1 VPEGLE
7 LLRFELT
14 YQFTALEHHE
24 PEGGNRILI
33 EKEAFEEE
41 EGIDPATMGED
52 SDIMNS
58 PDPTSRARRSPSTD
72 SEYRRLWGKF

>member
-1 VPEGLE
+1 VPERLE
-7 LLRFELT
+7 LLCFELT

-24 PEGGNRILI
+24 PEGGNIIL
-33 EKEAFEEE
+33 EAFEQVRDA
-41 EGIDPATMGED
+41 GIDPPTLGEE

>member
-1 VPEGLE
+1 MPEGLE

-24 PEGGNRILI
+24 PEGGNIIL
-33 EKEAFEEE
+33 EAFEQVRDA
-41 EGIDPATMGED
+41 GIDPATLGEE

>member
-1 VPEGLE
+1 VPERLE

-24 PEGGNRILI
+24 PEGGNIIL
-33 EKEAFEEE
+33 EAFEQVRDA
-41 EGIDPATMGED
+41 GIDPATLGEE

>member
-1 VPEGLE
+1 MPEGLE

-24 PEGGNRILI
+24 PEGGNIIL
-33 EKEAFEEE
+33 EAFEQVRDA
-41 EGIDPATMGED
+41 GIDPAALGED

-58 PDPTSRARRSPSTD
+58 PDPPSRARRSPSTD